1 MQVKQMLGRRSARG
15 GKMKKFLIFCF
26 VIVLF
31 SGCAVFKPTTIP
43 LEYQFKNY
51 TVETVYS
58 ESSKLNYVIS
68 LPKNYDANKDNY
80 PVIIF
85 LHSMA
90 ERGNNPN
97 LVIYNENGEKYGITH
112 YLDEKDFPFI
122 IVSPLCPD
130 KAYWPLLSNKLNK
143 MMKEIQSKYR
153 IKKDSIYLTGVSMGG
168 MGVWSF
174 AMDYPEWFAA
184 IVPISGGV
192 YCPPMKN
199 KPNKLKDISIWAFHS
214 RNDIES
220 RIEKE
225 EWFINKL
232 KEKNINIKYT
242 IEDGSEHYIHGV
254 VYSDDEIYKWLL
266 GKTKS

>member
-1 MQVKQMLGRRSARG
+1 
-15 GKMKKFLIFCF
+15 MKNIFIFCF
-26 VIVLF
+26 VFVLF

-43 LEYQFKNY
+43 LDYQFKNY
-51 TVETVYS
+51 TVETAYS
-58 ESSKLNYVIS
+58 KSSKLNYVIS

-130 KAYWPLLSNKLNK
+130 KTYWPFLSNKLNK

-153 IKKDSIYLTGVSMGG
+153 VIKDSIYLTGVSMGG

-199 KPNKLKDISIWAFHS
+199 KPNKLVNISIWAFHS
-214 RNDIES
+214 RYDKEIP
-220 RIEKE
+220 IEKE

-232 KEKNINIKYT
+232 KQQNIENKYT
-242 IEDGSEHYIHGV
+242 IEEGNEHYIQGAI
-254 VYSDDEIYKWLL
+254 YSDDEIYKWLL